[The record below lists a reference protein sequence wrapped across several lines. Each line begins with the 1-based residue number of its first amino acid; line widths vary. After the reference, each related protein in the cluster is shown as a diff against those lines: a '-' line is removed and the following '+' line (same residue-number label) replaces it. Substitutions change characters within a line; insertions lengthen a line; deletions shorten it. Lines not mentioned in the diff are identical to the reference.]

1 MASQGSIALQAA
13 QINLNILTGAVSFST
28 AGSAPTYVPGLMWLN
43 AGVLYA
49 WNGTAWVN
57 YETRYLALLTADP
70 STSGAGGGQSV
81 YVSDLVEVTTPGYAR
96 VPVTVGLGS
105 SGLPCVATN
114 PALVT
119 WGPLTA
125 DMAVAAQWAALV
137 TNSTGAAGILCYTWN
152 GLSEQVD
159 ASQSIEVPANGLVL
173 SQQ

>member
-13 QINLNILTGAVSFST
+13 QIDLNILTGAVTFST
-28 AGSAPTYVPGLMWLN
+28 AGSAPTYTPGLMWLN

-57 YETRYLALLTADP
+57 YATRYLCLLTADP
-70 STSGAGGGQSV
+70 FTSGAGGGRSV
-81 YVSDLVEVTTPGYAR
+81 FVADLVEVTTPGYTR
-96 VPVTVGLGS
+96 VPVTIGLAS

-119 WGPLTA
+119 WGPFTA
-125 DMAVAAQWAALV
+125 DMAVAAQYAALV
-137 TNSTGAAGILCYTWN
+137 TNSSGPAGILCYTWS
-152 GLSEQVD
+152 GLSEQVS
-159 ASQSIEVPANGLVL
+159 ASQSIEVPASGLVL